1 MAARDR
7 GASRGAGAVLRRRIA
22 DEAARLASEHGLHD
36 LDAARR
42 KAGERL
48 GVRRLA
54 DLPDVDEVESA
65 LRERQRL
72 FRPEAQAAALALRRR
87 AALEAMD
94 ALAAFSPRLVGAV
107 LDGTADEGTPIRL
120 QVHCDEPE
128 SVLRFLDERGVRA
141 TSVGAAGAMR
151 FSLEGLDYALD
162 VLPLDALRQPPRR
175 SDGAALPRA
184 DAQALRR
191 LIEATAQG
199 S

>member
-1 MAARDR
+1 MTTHRR
-7 GASRGAGAVLRRRIA
+7 GAPRGAAAELRRRIA

-42 KAGERL
+42 KAGERF

-54 DLPDVDEVESA
+54 DLPDLDEVESA

-72 FRPEAQAAALALRRR
+72 FRPQAQALALALRRR
-87 AALEAMD
+87 AALGAME
-94 ALAAFSPRLVGAV
+94 ALAVFSPRLVGAV

-120 QVHCDEPE
+120 HVHCDEPE
-128 SVLRFLDERGVRA
+128 SVLRFLEEHGVRA

-151 FSLEGLDYALD
+151 FNLEGLDYALD
-162 VLPLDALRQPPRR
+162 VLPLDALRQPARR
-175 SDGAALPRA
+175 SDGAPLPRA

-191 LIEATAQG
+191 LIEATAQ
-199 S
+199 SC